1 MNFLGIGPGEILVVF
16 IIMLVVAGP
25 KRMIQWAYQIGRY
38 TAQIRAMFQE
48 AMDQFQKELNVADLD
63 LTKDLSSI
71 QKSGFDI
78 LKEADKVINSDTM
91 AQVNSATQ
99 ISTPTATPSAT
110 STA

>member
-48 AMDQFQKELNVADLD
+48 ARDQFQKELNVADLE

-71 QKSGFDI
+71 QKSVFDI
-78 LKEADKVINSDTM
+78 LKEADKVINCDTM
-91 AQVNSATQ
+91 AQGNAATQ
-99 ISTPTATPSAT
+99 QTTQTGIANTT
-110 STA
+110 SRT